1 MTDRH
6 DAFADIALR
15 SLEPF
20 LLALRRTLDE
30 LDAPS
35 PTVDEVLALAAEV
48 YVTGHRDGMR
58 EATAQIA
65 VPASRRGLELHL
77 APEIAEPRGE
87 PPRDVTG

>member
-1 MTDRH
+1 MTDRP

-20 LLALRRTLDE
+20 LAALRRTVEE
-30 LDAPS
+30 LDPPPGA
-35 PTVDEVLALAAEV
+35 VDEVLVLAAEI

-65 VPASRRGLELHL
+65 VPASRRGLDLHL
-77 APEIAEPRGE
+77 APEIAEQRPE
-87 PPRDVTG
+87 PPPRPAG